1 MYNVLF
7 YVDTVNTTLYRMIY
21 WVINTCIKC
30 FFVPC
35 RHCRHNS
42 VWNVLRSTVFM
53 STLLIHAFSAVR
65 TVAAGHRMLVE
76 GWTLFEKT
84 YEEVG
89 PGELPHLEATQECN
103 DSFSRTF
110 NHNNSYKDRAK
121 WKKRCSSQQIQEHR
135 HWDLLKRRL

>member
-7 YVDTVNTTLYRMIY
+7 YVDTVDTTLYRMYQIY

-65 TVAAGHRMLVE
+65 TVAAGHRMVVE

-103 DSFSRTF
+103 DSFSWTF
-110 NHNNSYKDRAK
+110 NCNNSYKDRANG
-121 WKKRCSSQQIQEHR
+121 
-135 HWDLLKRRL
+135 RRGAAASRSRSIGIGIY